1 MKTDNLYEFKEVRKS
16 EDRSKDKE
24 RSKSRFK
31 DFYVL
36 DEYLLNK
43 KCGCN
48 YHGDYCNICRAVDK
62 NRDRKFLKPPRLNAD
77 KAFEYIKHDFYRE
90 IFWMIEVLAS
100 KARWVDDS
108 YLTRISS
115 DMSFHHYKAFKIL
128 EYICIMKF
136 FGGQNFIDETNTFI
150 QEYNMDIKPI
160 LLDMYEQIKSHFQM
174 KMQKEKL
181 KDFIQSML
189 SHSLNAID
197 TVMKILKVNPLASL
211 SEQMRELCE
220 FKGIPKVDIDFLP
233 KDIEKRFLEN
243 LIRNETLPNQF
254 PILDKYLSF

>member
-1 MKTDNLYEFKEVRKS
+1 
-16 EDRSKDKE
+16 
-24 RSKSRFK
+24 
-31 DFYVL
+31 
-36 DEYLLNK
+36 
-43 KCGCN
+43 
-48 YHGDYCNICRAVDK
+48 
-62 NRDRKFLKPPRLNAD
+62 
-77 KAFEYIKHDFYRE
+77 
-90 IFWMIEVLAS
+90 
-100 KARWVDDS
+100 
-108 YLTRISS
+108 
-115 DMSFHHYKAFKIL
+115 
-128 EYICIMKF
+128 
-136 FGGQNFIDETNTFI
+136 
-150 QEYNMDIKPI
+150 
-160 LLDMYEQIKSHFQM
+160 
-174 KMQKEKL
+174 MQKEKL